1 MLQNFESRDGD
12 YTEVVPPVPIPN
24 TEVKCLKA
32 DGSRKARVG
41 SPHLCIQ
48 SLSLWPVGLARG
60 DAYLYNMGMRGLVSK
75 RKFAIGT
82 VVVLFLLSLNLI
94 SSQVREFVTSVSS
107 PLQVSLWQAGKNI
120 STFFGGGSLRTENE
134 VLRQEN
140 FSLMQKVI
148 SLQDVESE
156 NEELR
161 RMLELGLVEEFR
173 MAMAEVI
180 GKNLG
185 EDVITIRGGQNQGIQ
200 KGMPVIASGTI
211 AVGKVVES
219 FSDHARV
226 QLISADAGRTDAQI
240 AGTETTGV
248 VRGEGGQKLM
258 LDLVPQ
264 EDELGMGDIV
274 VTSNLGG
281 VFPKNLL
288 IGEITEIL
296 KAGADPFQKA
306 NVKPFFSLKSL
317 ETVFVITSLASPDL
331 LDLRP

>member
-1 MLQNFESRDGD
+1 MRNLILRRRFGIL
-12 YTEVVPPVPIPN
+12 VLVI
-24 TEVKCLKA
+24 
-32 DGSRKARVG
+32 
-41 SPHLCIQ
+41 
-48 SLSLWPVGLARG
+48 LS
-60 DAYLYNMGMRGLVSK
+60 
-75 RKFAIGT
+75 F
-82 VVVLFLLSLNLI
+82 LSLNLI
-94 SSQVREFVTSVSS
+94 SSQVREFATSISS

-140 FSLMQKVI
+140 FALLQKLI
-148 SLQDVESE
+148 FLQDVERE

-161 RMLELGLVEEFR
+161 RMLDLGLAEEFR
-173 MAMAEVI
+173 MVMAEVI
-180 GKNLG
+180 GKNLV

-200 KGMPVIASGTI
+200 KGMSVIASGTI

-226 QLISADAGRTDAQI
+226 QLISADEARTDAQI

-248 VRGEGGQKLM
+248 VRGAGGQKLM
-258 LDLVPQ
+258 FDLVPQ
-264 EDELGMGDIV
+264 EDELGVGDMV

-296 KAGADPFQKA
+296 KAGSDPFQKA
-306 NVKPFFSLKSL
+306 SVKPFFSLKSL
-317 ETVFVITSLASPDL
+317 ETVFVITSL
-331 LDLRP
+331 RP